1 MASLVRECGSVIW
14 SRRPL
19 HALRMRVRRSAIGS
33 VIIVESSLPARLDEP
48 GNQALQGKVAHA
60 DAAELEAPVHA
71 ARTSA
76 LLAAGV
82 SANGELGLPFGLD
95 DHRFLGHVLLLRPYC
110 CCCLPAV
117 CSRNGIPSCVSSA
130 RPCASS
136 RAVVTIVT
144 DIP

>member
-110 CCCLPAV
+110 CDFGAV
-117 CSRNGIPSCVSSA
+117 CSRNGIPSCESSA
-130 RPCASS
+130 PPCASS

-144 DIP
+144 DI